1 MVPKGGSDGS
11 SSLRR
16 ALRDVSVI
24 VPFRNAERHVG
35 RCLRA
40 LESQLPFGG
49 SCEIVM
55 VDDASTDGSAALV
68 ASFPGAR
75 LVPENGRGAYA
86 ARNHGVALSTGSTI
100 AFTDSDCEPGS
111 DWLRQIAQAMADPAV
126 AVIVGARRPAGRS
139 FVLSLIAAYERAKN
153 EFIFASRDADLYYG
167 STNNMAVRREIFE
180 RFGPFLER
188 RRGSDALFVREVVE
202 VLSPDAV
209 RYLPDMQVDHLE
221 VATVGGYYRKAYV
234 YGRSFRRFGPLGRVR
249 PLTNGERLRIW
260 RATAAL
266 GLARPG
272 SRAARGARGRSR
284 LLVGRQRERPR
295 PGGDVSAR
303 PRRGSVAR
311 FRP

>member
-16 ALRDVSVI
+16 ALRDVSVV

-49 SCEIVM
+49 SYEIVM
-55 VDDASTDGSAALV
+55 VNDASTDGSAAIV
-68 ASFPGAR
+68 GRFPAR
-75 LVPENGRGAYA
+75 LVSENGRGAYA
-86 ARNHGVALSTGSTI
+86 ARNRGVALSTGSTI

-139 FVLSLIAAYERAKN
+139 FVLSLIAAYERAKD
-153 EFIFASRDADLYYG
+153 EFIFASRVADLYYG

-188 RRGSDALFVREVVE
+188 RRGSDALFVRQVVE
-202 VLSPDAV
+202 ALSPDAV
-209 RYLPDMQVDHLE
+209 RYVPDMEIDHLE
-221 VATVGGYYRKAYV
+221 VATVGDYYRKAYV

-260 RATAAL
+260 RATAASLSRVQAVALLAALAL
-266 GLARPG
+266 GALFWWA
-272 SRAARGARGRSR
+272 
-284 LLVGRQRERPR
+284 
-295 PGGDVSAR
+295 
-303 PRRGSVAR
+303 GSVSGLLREAT
-311 FRP
+311 